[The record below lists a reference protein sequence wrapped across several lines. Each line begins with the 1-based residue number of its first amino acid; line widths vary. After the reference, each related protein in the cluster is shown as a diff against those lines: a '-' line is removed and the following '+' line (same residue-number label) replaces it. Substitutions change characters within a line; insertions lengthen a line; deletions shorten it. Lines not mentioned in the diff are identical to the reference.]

1 MPKLT
6 SDLRSAPALP
16 ERYALSHHIANGGMA
31 SVWSAED
38 CVLGR
43 CVAIKVLAGHLAGD
57 PENAKRFEREA
68 RAAARV
74 SSHPN
79 VVTIYDVGE
88 AEGRAFIV
96 MEYLSGGSVA
106 DAIRA
111 AGERG
116 VSRPEAIAWLRDA
129 AAALDAAHALG
140 IVHRDIKPANL
151 LLDAR
156 RRALVADFGIARLAT
171 DANMTTTGQ
180 LLGTAAYLSPE
191 QALGEPA
198 TAASD
203 IYSLA
208 VVAYELLTRT
218 RPFRAEHFAAQAR
231 QHAEA
236 TPPPATE
243 RDPGLAPSVDPV
255 LARALAKDPDER
267 WLSATSFVDALE
279 RAVGRG
285 RPAAVESPTE
295 VTRPLLGAVGGAASP
310 RAGAVPR
317 PRAAPQPPVAARVAA
332 PAPARAPV
340 SRERSGRGGRL
351 ALLALGAVALLV
363 PLVVLLSS
371 GGSRK
376 PTPATAHRP
385 APRLSGSPRGAPH
398 AAAPGTPR
406 PSASSSAGSPPATPP
421 PSANPSPARAAALQ
435 LRGHNL
441 VQSDPAQAITV
452 LEQARSATGK
462 TTAECLQPSSNAC
475 LTYAYAL
482 FDIGHALRISGQ
494 PARAVAVLQERASI
508 QNGLDVVDPE
518 LARARQEAA
527 GGTAPGAAEQPGPSG
542 KGKGNKGA
550 NKG

>member
-6 SDLRSAPALP
+6 SDLRSAPVLP

-31 SVWSAED
+31 SLWSAED

-43 CVAIKVLAGHLAGD
+43 CVAIKVLAAHLAGD

-88 AEGRAFIV
+88 AGGRAFIV

-140 IVHRDIKPANL
+140 IVHRDIKPGNL
-151 LLDAR
+151 LLDGR

-171 DANMTTTGQ
+171 EATMTTTGQ

-279 RAVGRG
+279 RALGRG

-295 VTRPLLGAVGGAASP
+295 VTRPLLGAVGAASP
-310 RAGAVPR
+310 RSGAVPR
-317 PRAAPQPPVAARVAA
+317 PRAAPSPPVAARVAA

-376 PTPATAHRP
+376 PAPTAHRATP
-385 APRLSGSPRGAPH
+385 HASGSPRAATH

-406 PSASSSAGSPPATPP
+406 PSPSPSAGSAPATPP

-441 VQSDPAQAITV
+441 VQSDPAQAIAV

-462 TTAECLQPSSNAC
+462 TTAECRQPSSNAC

-494 PARAVAVLQERASI
+494 PAQAVAVLEERASI
-508 QNGLDVVDPE
+508 QNGLDVVGPE

-527 GGTAPGAAEQPGPSG
+527 GGTAPGAAEQPVPSG
-542 KGKGNKGA
+542 KGKGNKGG